1 MKSQV
6 VFNMADSLGK
16 LAGSLARTGG
26 FDYVAINC
34 IEGHKVLCVIGTPS
48 DKEKLDE
55 SGMIDVMEALG
66 KYFLTVAKGAKE
78 GKLKPEE
85 ISKDTQC
92 FPNLDWY
99 LKEKK
104 KPDDDEQSTTE

>member
-6 VFNMADSLGK
+6 LFNMADSLGK

-26 FDYVAINC
+26 FDHVGITC
-34 IEGHKVLCVIGTPS
+34 IEGRKVMCVIGTPT
-48 DKEKLDE
+48 DKDKLDE
-55 SGMIDVMEALG
+55 AGMIEVIEELG
-66 KYFLTVAKGAKE
+66 KYFMTVARAAKE

-85 ISKDTQC
+85 ISKDTQY
-92 FPNLDWY
+92 FPNTDWF
-99 LKEKK
+99 KENK